1 MNTYFMKVRSNFGE
15 EVKRRIIVGS
25 YVLSSAYY
33 GKDYLKAQ
41 KVRSMLIEEFKLLF
55 KKFDVL
61 VSPTMPI
68 LPFKIGE
75 KISDRLKI
83 YQIDVNTVV
92 ANLTGM
98 PAISVPAGFSN
109 GLPIGLQLMADIL
122 QEQKLFD
129 GGVR

>member
-1 MNTYFMKVRSNFGE
+1 
-15 EVKRRIIVGS
+15 
-25 YVLSSAYY
+25 
-33 GKDYLKAQ
+33 
-41 KVRSMLIEEFKLLF
+41 
-55 KKFDVL
+55 
-61 VSPTMPI
+61 MPI

-75 KISDRLKI
+75 KISDPLKI

-122 QEQKLFD
+122 QEQKLLDAAALFEEKLHPPA
-129 GGVR
+129 GSLK